1 MRVGDPTR
9 AQRGEADGEL
19 SNRIRQEAGRIQR
32 NPLVGQANRGMS
44 VILAQGSQAP
54 CGAQCRDKTGSYQVI
69 SVPGRA

>member
-32 NPLVGQANRGMS
+32 NPLVGQANRGGRS
-44 VILAQGSQAP
+44 ILRWTDG
-54 CGAQCRDKTGSYQVI
+54 KE
-69 SVPGRA
+69 